1 MCFINLFKM
10 DKFKSIPGVDKILA
24 HPKIKSLIEEFNIE
38 IVTFSI
44 RKIIDSY
51 RDDLKNNGK
60 ILSFDSIIQS
70 VINQCRDLFY
80 GNIKAVINATG
91 VIIHTN
97 LGRSP
102 FGEKL
107 LSDTFNVLKGYCNL
121 EFNLKTGKRSNRN
134 FHLRE
139 ILRFITG
146 AEDVMVVNNNAAA
159 VVLILNS
166 MALNKEV
173 IISRS
178 ELIEI
183 GGSFRIPDIMKSSG
197 CNMHEIGST
206 NKTHFKDFENAIN
219 ENTALIF
226 KAHKSNYIIK
236 GFTEDVSLKD
246 LVALGKKNNIPVVYD
261 MGCGLLKKYDIEG
274 LKSEPDVKQAL
285 AQGIDLI
292 CFSGDKLLGGPQA
305 GIIAGKKQ
313 FIEKLR
319 NMPLMRALRVDKTT
333 LALLENAC
341 RYYISEQSVKE
352 NNCII
357 RMLCTDINE
366 LKAKAEKLSALLKKY
381 NIASEIVKSKAR
393 CGGGTLPDET
403 IDSYS
408 VLLKN
413 NFKTKA
419 QASAFAEK
427 IYIDLLNTNKP
438 ILAILKQ
445 GELFFDVLTI
455 FDDQFETVAS
465 MINDV
470 YKKNN

>member
-1 MCFINLFKM
+1 M
-10 DKFKSIPGVDKILA
+10 DKFKTIPAVDKLLLD
-24 HPKIKSLIEEFNIE
+24 PKIKSLIKEFNVE

-44 RKIIDSY
+44 RKVLDNY
-51 RDDLKNNGK
+51 RYEIRKTGK
-60 ILSFDSIIQS
+60 IQSFENIVKN
-70 VINQCRDLFY
+70 VISQTRNLFY
-80 GNIKAVINATG
+80 GSIKPVINATG

-97 LGRSP
+97 LGRAP

-121 EFNLKTGKRSNRN
+121 EFDLKTGKRSNRN
-134 FHLRE
+134 FHLKE

-146 AEDVMVVNNNAAA
+146 AEDVLIVNNNAAA

-166 MALNKEV
+166 LALNKDV
-173 IISRS
+173 VISRS

-183 GGSFRIPDIMKSSG
+183 GGSFRMPDIMESSG
-197 CNMHEIGST
+197 CNMVEVGST
-206 NKTHFKDFENAIN
+206 NKTHFKDFENAVN

-236 GFTEDVSLKD
+236 GFTEDVSLKE
-246 LVALGKKNNIPVVYD
+246 LVALGKKHNIPVVYD
-261 MGCGLLKKYDIEG
+261 MGCGLLKKYDIEAF
-274 LKSEPDVKQAL
+274 KNEPDVKQAL
-285 AQGIDLI
+285 TQGIDLI

-305 GIIAGKKQ
+305 GIIAGKKK
-313 FIEKLR
+313 FVEKLR

-341 RYYISEQSVKE
+341 RYYISGETVKQ

-357 RMLCTDINE
+357 KMLCTDIND
-366 LKAKAEKLSALLKKY
+366 LKTKAETLKDYLKKY
-381 NIASEIVKSKAR
+381 NINSKVVITKAR

-408 VLLKN
+408 VVLKN
-413 NFKTKA
+413 DLKSNA
-419 QASAFAEK
+419 QSSAFAEK
-427 IYIDLLNTNKP
+427 MYIDLLNTEKP
-438 ILAILKQ
+438 LLGVLKQ

-455 FDDQFETVAS
+455 FDDQLKTTAS
-465 MINDV
+465 MINEV
-470 YKKNN
+470 YKNNTINSHC